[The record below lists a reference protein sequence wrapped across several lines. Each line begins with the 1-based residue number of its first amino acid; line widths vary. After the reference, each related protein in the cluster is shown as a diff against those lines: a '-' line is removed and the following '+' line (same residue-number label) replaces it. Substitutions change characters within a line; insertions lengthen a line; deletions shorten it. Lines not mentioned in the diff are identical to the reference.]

1 MNYKHPTAPPRKFN
15 RQKGFSLLEAIVAL
29 ALISLTGMAV
39 FSWLNQSLG
48 NLSKL
53 ERRQTQSQLIANSM
67 SYIQT
72 INPMISPVGS
82 TQLGSLQLT
91 WQSQLIEQPLRSVVK
106 VGLATNYLVGLYTM
120 DITLQDSGQPAYSF
134 SVRQV
139 GYRDLTSNAQN

>member
-1 MNYKHPTAPPRKFN
+1 
-15 RQKGFSLLEAIVAL
+15 
-29 ALISLTGMAV
+29 MAV